1 MIEFAALAPH
11 PPIIIPEIGG
21 ARAHDAE
28 KTVQALKQLAQEV
41 AAYKPDTVVFITPH
55 GNVFSDCISYLTEE
69 NLTGNMGAFEAGD
82 VKFSYANDQTLLQA
96 VDEIAREQGIP
107 VYGIDGAMARKHRL
121 QAELDH
127 GVMVP
132 LYFLQQAGLDTVKL
146 CVFSV
151 GYLSRIE
158 LMRFGRI
165 LQDGAKKLGRKMV
178 LISSG
183 DQSHRLKETGPYDFH
198 PDGPQYDKE
207 ITQALQSG
215 NLEQILALPETLLDN
230 AGECGYRPLL
240 MLLGALDGYEL
251 DINLLS
257 YEGPFGVG
265 YLCATLKTLGSG
277 PSLIEDYYQKEQ
289 DRLLK
294 RRNSESAPVRWARSN
309 LESYLMQGKPVRMPE
324 DMQAFLDKQA
334 GVFVSIK
341 KHGQLRGCIGTFLPT
356 RKNIVEE
363 IAANALAA
371 GLNDP
376 RFPSIGD
383 SELEDLVYSVDILEE
398 PEPAKLEDLDP
409 RIYGVIVSNGEKRG
423 LLLPDLEGVETI
435 EQQIRIAL
443 QKAGI
448 KNDEPFRVERFR
460 VSRYE

>member
-28 KTVQALKQLAQEV
+28 KTVQALKQLAQEM

-165 LQDGAKKLGRKMV
+165 LQDGAKKLGRKLV
-178 LISSG
+178 LIASG
-183 DQSHRLKETGPYDFH
+183 DQSHRLKETGPYGFH

-376 RFPSIGD
+376 RFPSIDD

-409 RIYGVIVSNGEKRG
+409 RIYGVIVSNDERRG